1 SPNKMA
7 ADISVHSVEH
17 FAARRH
23 ANTQAFWAV
32 AAVLAETVVIGAAT
46 YAAFVAYNY
55 VTYGAIPDRII
66 YVWASV
72 AMGVLYGGLGIADNQ
87 YDLLGDKW
95 NEHSRSRG
103 VATVVLAFVL
113 FLAIGFVGD
122 ELTGY
127 SRGTF
132 LVQLVCALAA
142 QIVTRTILWQV
153 VDHA

>member
-1 SPNKMA
+1 MA

-32 AAVLAETVVIGAAT
+32 AVVLTETVVIAAVT

-87 YDLLGDKW
+87 YDLLGEKW
-95 NEHSRSRG
+95 NEHNRSRG
-103 VATVVLAFVL
+103 VTDLH
-113 FLAIGFVGD
+113 
-122 ELTGY
+122 
-127 SRGTF
+127 
-132 LVQLVCALAA
+132 C
-142 QIVTRTILWQV
+142 QI
-153 VDHA
+153 